1 MDETEAKGS
10 EDKRE
15 PYILQISFWEPR
27 AGPIR
32 VWAKDKAHALEVAS
46 KMVPGARD
54 LEIHDIALEKD
65 MSKED
70 MSFEESGT
78 GGTNPP
84 TSTNL
89 H

>member
-1 MDETEAKGS
+1 MDEKKEESDK
-10 EDKRE
+10 DKRE

-32 VWAKDKAHALEVAS
+32 VWAKDKAHALEIAS

-70 MSFEESGT
+70 MSDKGT
-78 GGTNPP
+78 KAVEVVV
-84 TSTNL
+84 
-89 H
+89 

>member
-1 MDETEAKGS
+1 MDETEAKGDT
-10 EDKRE
+10 DKRE

-54 LEIHDIALEKD
+54 LEIHDIVLEKD
-65 MSKED
+65 MAKED
-70 MSFEESGT
+70 MTFDT
-78 GGTNPP
+78 PGGSSAPP

>member
-1 MDETEAKGS
+1 MDETKEESDK
-10 EDKRE
+10 DKRE

-32 VWAKDKAHALEVAS
+32 VWAKDKEHALEIAA
-46 KMVPGARD
+46 KMVPGAKD

-65 MSKED
+65 MAKQDMTFED
-70 MSFEESGT
+70 T
-78 GGTNPP
+78 GGGTAPP

>member
-1 MDETEAKGS
+1 MDEKEKKGDT
-10 EDKRE
+10 DKRE

-32 VWAKDKAHALEVAS
+32 VWAKSREQALELAS
-46 KMVPGARD
+46 KMVPGAKD

-65 MSKED
+65 MAKEE
-70 MSFEESGT
+70 MTFEDSG
-78 GGTNPP
+78 GNTNPP

>member
-1 MDETEAKGS
+1 MDETEEKGPA
-10 EDKRE
+10 DKRE

-32 VWAKDKAHALEVAS
+32 VWAKDKEQALEIAS
-46 KMVPGARD
+46 KMVPGAKD
-54 LEIHDIALEKD
+54 LEIHDICLEKD
-65 MSKED
+65 MAKEE
-70 MSFEESGT
+70 MSFEDSSGNT
-78 GGTNPP
+78 SPP

>member
-1 MDETEAKGS
+1 MDEKKEEGPA
-10 EDKRE
+10 DKRE

-32 VWAKDKAHALEVAS
+32 VGAKDKEQALEIAG
-46 KMVPGARD
+46 KMVPGAKD
-54 LEIHDIALEKD
+54 LEIHDICLEKD
-65 MSKED
+65 MAKEE
-70 MSFEESGT
+70 MSFDDPGST
-78 GGTNPP
+78 APP